1 MGYNG
6 SVAAF
11 FQKLELDK
19 HPIAKIIN
27 QAIPFIPK
35 AMIGGKL
42 FVDML
47 GSMENENFQEYIA
60 EQGKLLYIDK
70 AKALHRVDR
79 TVEAAQREA
88 ERIDDKV
95 HQQAHF
101 WLTVLPTDGQLFI
114 GWQDAQ
120 DFTAWYFGVPIRE
133 PAPTGWYYCR
143 HPKTVQS
150 NQPKLTQSQAQR
162 PGMACCG
169 TGYKHNDN
177 HIFGCQHAPKIT
189 PHNRLRDRLAA
200 CMASVGLPIE
210 REARAPE
217 FGILNGKDTTSQLDI
232 KIQNFGKS
240 TQPVF
245 IDVSVRALRSMR
257 SEGTNKCH
265 KEDPL
270 EAGDLLK
277 QKTYP
282 VTSKDGHMNVNAQL
296 FPVVFSPWGGLSPK
310 GTEFFACLSEVIG
323 PTATLRIKKVMSVEF
338 VRSIAYKLR
347 HGAGVPLHHP
357 DKKAT
362 AFDIQAAARGFPG
375 EVETSPLFFSQDSL
389 RGVPV
394 ALSSAGPHP
403 VAEAAKLTQGSDAVS
418 KSSRAKAKVTKPTH
432 SKKKKK
438 GASA

>member
-1 MGYNG
+1 
-6 SVAAF
+6 
-11 FQKLELDK
+11 
-19 HPIAKIIN
+19 
-27 QAIPFIPK
+27 
-35 AMIGGKL
+35 
-42 FVDML
+42 
-47 GSMENENFQEYIA
+47 
-60 EQGKLLYIDK
+60 
-70 AKALHRVDR
+70 
-79 TVEAAQREA
+79 
-88 ERIDDKV
+88 
-95 HQQAHF
+95 
-101 WLTVLPTDGQLFI
+101 
-114 GWQDAQ
+114 
-120 DFTAWYFGVPIRE
+120 
-133 PAPTGWYYCR
+133 
-143 HPKTVQS
+143 
-150 NQPKLTQSQAQR
+150 
-162 PGMACCG
+162 
-169 TGYKHNDN
+169 
-177 HIFGCQHAPKIT
+177 
-189 PHNRLRDRLAA
+189 
-200 CMASVGLPIE
+200 MASVGLPIE

-217 FGILNGKDTTSQLDI
+217 FGILNGKDTTSQSDI
-232 KIQNFGKS
+232 KIQNFDKS
-240 TQPVF
+240 TQPAF

-403 VAEAAKLTQGSDAVS
+403 VAEAARLTPECVGKLPT
-418 KSSRAKAKVTKPTH
+418 SSRAKAKVTKPPS
-432 SKKKKK
+432 SKRKKK